1 MKKAKI
7 VLNLRRLSDSEI
19 ETQSVAIAT
28 ALTNNP
34 NFPEPLPNLAVLN
47 NSLKLYTDSLALAK
61 NGGRVQVALKKEAR
75 EKLELSLTNLAADC
89 SYIARSNRGILASA
103 GFNLNTETSTPRT
116 LSYPENFTVEVGN
129 NPGEALVYLNR
140 VKHAKSYVFLW
151 GATPVINETWLHS
164 IESKPM
170 CIITGLTPGTTYSFK
185 IGIGGSKG
193 QTVYT
198 KVISQ
203 MVV

>member
-1 MKKAKI
+1 M
-7 VLNLRRLSDSEI
+7 
-19 ETQSVAIAT
+19 
-28 ALTNNP
+28 
-34 NFPEPLPNLAVLN
+34 
-47 NSLKLYTDSLALAK
+47 
-61 NGGRVQVALKKEAR
+61 ALKNEAR
-75 EKLELSLTNLAADC
+75 EKLELSLASLAADC
-89 SYIARSNRGILASA
+89 SYIARGNRGILASA

-151 GATPVINETWLHS
+151 GATPVINEAWLHS
-164 IESKPM
+164 IESKPF
-170 CIITGLTPGTTYSFK
+170 CIITGLIPGATYSFK

-203 MVV
+203 MAV

>member
-28 ALTNNP
+28 AMTNNP
-34 NFPEPLPNLAVLN
+34 YFPEPMPSLAALN
-47 NSLKLYTDSLALAK
+47 NSLKLYTDSLALVK

-75 EKLELSLTNLAADC
+75 EKLEQSLTNLAADC
-89 SYIARSNRGILASA
+89 SAIARGNRGILASS
-103 GFNLNTETSTPRT
+103 GFNLNTETSTPRILT
-116 LSYPENFTVEVGN
+116 YPENFTVEVGN
-129 NPGEALVYLNR
+129 NPGEALVYLNP

-151 GATPVINETWLHS
+151 GATPFINETWLHT
-164 IESKPM
+164 IESKPF

-203 MVV
+203 MAV